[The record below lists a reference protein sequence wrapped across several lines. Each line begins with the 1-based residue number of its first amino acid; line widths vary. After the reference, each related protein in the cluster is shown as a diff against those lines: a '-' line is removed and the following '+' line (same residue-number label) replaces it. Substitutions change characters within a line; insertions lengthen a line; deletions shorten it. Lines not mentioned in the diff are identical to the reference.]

1 MFLHPSRLTCICV
14 SRDLS
19 NEQKPWL
26 FRVYR
31 GLYYPVMGIVINQ
44 YKDPYEPISIVEC
57 QQGFQRCS
65 LEKLAEPNNPHML
78 QAAIPTSWNIRY
90 YTSNAK
96 TTIPE
101 NRKKSSHP
109 QGFDWS
115 LIRPNENHPKELSQD
130 SRNHPIPS
138 HSPGTPKANLS
149 LKMDGWKWWFP
160 TISYV
165 KIWWKSSN
173 W

>member
-101 NRKKSSHP
+101 NRKK
-109 QGFDWS
+109 
-115 LIRPNENHPKELSQD
+115 I
-130 SRNHPIPS
+130 IPS
-138 HSPGTPKANLS
+138 PR
-149 LKMDGWKWWFP
+149 
-160 TISYV
+160 V
-165 KIWWKSSN
+165 
-173 W
+173 